1 MLLQGVF
8 PAITT
13 PFYPDGRIYFR
24 KLEHNVEKYCLT
36 GIVGLVVLG
45 STGEVV
51 MLADAERREVLKGAI
66 GAAAGDK
73 IMIAGTGAES
83 VRGTLEMS
91 EAAAE
96 MGYDAALVRTPHY
109 YKSQMTP
116 AVMLN
121 FYRTVADRSPLPVLI
136 YSVPPFTGYDIP
148 TDVVRELAEH
158 PNIIGI
164 KESSGSVEKIKQLAE
179 ETKQVRRTLPVTLR
193 RAKGRPD
200 LVSVDTLT
208 GTTMMVEDK
217 MREVGFQILAGSA
230 QKMFPSLQ
238 AGASGAVLA
247 FATVAPVACANIY
260 TSFKNGNGS
269 QAAAAAQ
276 EKIIS
281 PATRIASQLSI
292 PGVKYAMDY
301 NGYYGGNPRLPLLP
315 VSAEVRTEIE
325 ELLGEIRN

>member
-24 KLEHNVEKYCLT
+24 KLEHNVGKYCLT
-36 GIVGLVVLG
+36 GIAGIVVLG

-51 MLADAERREVLKGAI
+51 MLTDAEKRDVLKGAI
-66 GAAAGDK
+66 EAAAPGK

-83 VRGTLEMS
+83 VRATLEMT

-148 TDVVRELAEH
+148 TEVVRELAEH
-158 PNIIGI
+158 PNILGI
-164 KESSGSVEKIKQLAE
+164 KESSGSVEKITQIAE
-179 ETKQVRRTLPVTLR
+179 ETAHVRRARPMTLR
-193 RAKGRPD
+193 RAKGRTD
-200 LVSVDTLT
+200 LVSVGSLT
-208 GTTMMVEDK
+208 GATTAVEEK
-217 MREVGFQILAGSA
+217 TQEVGFQILAGSA
-230 QKMFPSLQ
+230 QKMLPSLQ
-238 AGASGAVLA
+238 AGATGAVLA
-247 FATVAPVACANIY
+247 FATVIPATCVEVHGAFRA
-260 TSFKNGNGS
+260 GDL
-269 QAAAAAQ
+269 ARAEAEQ
-276 EKIIS
+276 EKIVQ
-281 PATRIASQLSI
+281 PATRIASGLGI
-292 PGVKYAMDY
+292 PGVKYAMDF

-315 VSAEVRTEIE
+315 VSAEARREIE
-325 ELLGEIRN
+325 GMLENLRG